1 MNTDKITK
9 LLENYFSFVLVG
21 LLILSVTLSVTTLAT
36 SYHVGP
42 LDLLMINTC
51 IVGEI
56 LAIFALSLKNK
67 TLAGVSIPPLLW
79 FGVGG
84 RLNFSG
90 SWISPMHLTHVLM
103 VLVSIYLIYI
113 VWKVLKGEKR
123 PFWIGFGIGVFLV
136 LFLLFMMG
144 WYYSTHP
151 ESYKILFDVG
161 YQGPEFR

>member
-1 MNTDKITK
+1 MNNDKITK
-9 LLENYFSFVLVG
+9 LLGNYFSFALVG
-21 LLILSVTLSVTTLAT
+21 LLVLSVMLSVTALAT
-36 SYHVGP
+36 RYNLKL

-51 IVGEI
+51 IVGEV
-56 LAIFALSLKNK
+56 LAIFALLLKNK

-103 VLVSIYLIYI
+103 VLVSIYLIYL

-123 PFWIGFGIGVFLV
+123 PFWIGIGIGIFLV
-136 LFLLFMMG
+136 LFLLFMME

-151 ESYKILFDVG
+151 DAYKILLDVG
-161 YQGPEFR
+161 WRGPEFR